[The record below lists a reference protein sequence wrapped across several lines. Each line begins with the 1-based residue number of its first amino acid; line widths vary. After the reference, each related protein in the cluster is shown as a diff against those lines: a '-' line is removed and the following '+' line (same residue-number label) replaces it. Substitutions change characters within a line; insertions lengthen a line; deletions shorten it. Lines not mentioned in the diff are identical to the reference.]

1 MLDGAAAG
9 VGTWGARWQYFL
21 LYSFFRGDIS
31 SEPAEVESS
40 FAGMYNIFAT
50 LEKGA
55 KKKKKNNTKFDG
67 PAGLCGRRN
76 WIEGGGCGF

>member
-1 MLDGAAAG
+1 VLGPG
-9 VGTWGARWQYFL
+9 GLVGSIFY
-21 LYSFFRGDIS
+21 YNFFFQGDIS
-31 SEPAEVESS
+31 SEPAEVASS